1 MHLHIATPMYG
12 GNCKGVYVDGL
23 MALTFELA
31 RKGYQVSFSKIYNES
46 LITRARNNLVYEF
59 EKSGADALLFIDA
72 DEGFN
77 HMDVIKMIET
87 DKDVIGAI
95 YPMKNINWEQV
106 RQAAIGGKENLSDYS
121 GFFAMNMLPGETT
134 FKLNEPVPVTEVG
147 TGMLFIKKQVFEMM
161 KPHCPQYMLN
171 TSTGAFNPEAMVT
184 EYFATSITE
193 QGILLSEDYHFCRKY
208 RELGG
213 EVFAAPWVDIVHA
226 GEYIFN
232 GKFAHQIMLTAE
244 PSEEKPKPK
253 PRAKKK

>member
-1 MHLHIATPMYG
+1 
-12 GNCKGVYVDGL
+12 
-23 MALTFELA
+23 
-31 RKGYQVSFSKIYNES
+31 
-46 LITRARNNLVYEF
+46 
-59 EKSGADALLFIDA
+59 
-72 DEGFN
+72 
-77 HMDVIKMIET
+77 MIES
-87 DKDVIGAI
+87 DKEVIGAI
-95 YPMKNINWEQV
+95 YPMKNINWENV
-106 RQAAIGGKENLSDYS
+106 RQAALKGEENLSQFS

-147 TGMLFIKKQVFEMM
+147 TGMLFIKKEVFEMM

-171 TSTGAFNPEAMVT
+171 TSTGAFNPDAMVT
-184 EYFATSITE
+184 EYFATSITDT
-193 QGILLSEDYHFCRKY
+193 GVLLSEDYHFCRKY

-244 PSEEKPKPK
+244 PVEEKPKPK